1 MSSHTIEEQARK
13 RLRILLAHFM
23 EHMDCHVNE
32 IQAQR
37 PGLQAD
43 LALDDALTQAVD
55 DMRAVRHSLAVALVE
70 LGDGAADHH
79 HHGHHHDHDHGH
91 GSHDHGIV

>member
-1 MSSHTIEEQARK
+1 MNSHTIEEQARK

-37 PGLQAD
+37 PGLQTD
-43 LALDDALTQAVD
+43 LTLDDALTQAVD
-55 DMRAVRHSLAVALVE
+55 DMRTVRHSLAVALVE
-70 LGDGAADHH
+70 LGEGAVD
-79 HHGHHHDHDHGH
+79 HHGHHHDHGH
-91 GSHDHGIV
+91 GSHDHGTAWRR